1 MAKQIV
7 FIIDKSGSMKGSET
21 KVVTGY
27 NELLEEQKAEPGQM
41 LITTILFDTSAVT
54 KHNCVEIKDAG
65 ELGLTDYVPSG
76 STALLDTVGDAVAA
90 IRERNASTGG
100 LLVIITDCM
109 ENASKRYTYES
120 VKLMLKGLKEG
131 GWEIRYI
138 GADLADFADA
148 ERMGILREHRMSI
161 AKENL
166 SPAMKDISSGIKEF
180 RKGNPMGSS
189 MPLTGKLFD
198 RTLPYKTTVQGYAL
212 IDTGSPI
219 SFGNIGAF
227 MMGKDRHPVARNPLV
242 EEIRRHLGADVA
254 AVIGMDVLRRY
265 DLRIDYLPQIRECEV
280 RHVHTPQ
287 LRMEQGTPLRY
298 ALGIPVVDAA
308 VNGQVVPMFV
318 DTGSHH
324 TFIDKALIKGSESG
338 AAHDFYPGL
347 GAFES
352 PTYHTNLSLC
362 GCDFTINAAVL
373 PKTIEALL
381 LSSGVKGIIGLDVLK
396 HQRTWLGFLSGVLV
410 FDASGTSCT

>member
-7 FIIDKSGSMKGSET
+7 FIIDKSGSMKGSEI

-27 NELLEEQKAEPGQM
+27 NELMEEQKAEPGQM

-65 ELGLTDYVPSG
+65 ELSLTDYVPSG
-76 STALLDTVGDAVAA
+76 STALLDTVGDAVTA
-90 IRERNASTGG
+90 IRERNGSTGG
-100 LLVIITDCM
+100 LLVIITDGM

-120 VKLMLKGLKEG
+120 VKLMLKGLKES
-131 GWEIRYI
+131 GWETRYI

-148 ERMGILREHRMSI
+148 ERMGIQREHRMSI

-180 RKGNPMGSS
+180 RKGNPMGAS
-189 MPLTGKLFD
+189 MPSTGKLFD
-198 RTLPYKTTVQGYAL
+198 RTLPYKTTVQGHAL
-212 IDTGSPI
+212 IDTGAPI
-219 SFGNIGAF
+219 SFGDIDAF
-227 MMGKDRHPVARNPLV
+227 MMGKDRHPVSRNPLV
-242 EEIRRHLGADVA
+242 AEIRRHLGADVA
-254 AVIGMDVLRRY
+254 AVIGMDILRRY
-265 DLRIDYLPQIRECEV
+265 DLRIDYLPEVSEYDV
-280 RHVHTPQ
+280 RHVHAPQ
-287 LRMEQGTPLRY
+287 LIMEPGTPLRY

-308 VNGQVVPMFV
+308 VNGRVVPMFV

-324 TFIDKALIKGSESG
+324 TYVDKALIKG
-338 AAHDFYPGL
+338 ANVDTVQDFYPGV

-352 PTYHTNLSLC
+352 PTYHTKLSLC
-362 GCDFTINAAVL
+362 GRDFTINAAAL
-373 PKTIEALL
+373 PKTLEHLL

-396 HQRTWLGFLSGVLV
+396 HQRTWLGFLSGVLA
-410 FDASGTSCT
+410 FDASGTSCP